1 MDSEDLMNST
11 SIFFAENNAF
21 ATILG
26 LFGMV
31 GIFGNTTIIIYF
43 VKTQKRIFMSKK
55 EAFVFMIAFFF
66 HHAIANTM
74 LLLTIPFSILE
85 KLNGY
90 WNLSQSA
97 CKFYQGIIY
106 FSYSASLL
114 LFLAR
119 FLLSLVAGNYGKWKD
134 QERFLTKQTFVLRH
148 ICTSTVPIV
157 LQTTLLSSLDE
168 KKQRRFGR
176 HYFKFLQRSA
186 IALTILIYV
195 ISVLIALPAFIFS
208 DKSGYEF
215 CSCNILFP
223 DTNKR
228 LSVCEEFAARFPAF
242 NFNSPTKNCISQ
254 QEFSDFRYAA
264 DEFLRNTTVSTNKTK
279 LSNVNITGSIMTTSK
294 NALVFHSTTNVIG
307 SNEYENFSVSFS
319 QETCLDN
326 LKQASISLKV
336 YMWVNFL
343 CLFLVCFVFVV
354 FVKFTL
360 TKIRKHAVQLLGNK
374 PKLLRNTRKFHA
386 SLKQNIDECLDDIY
400 NKKINTFPAVSFAL
414 CWFVYY
420 LIEII
425 KLHFYSSLSENTCR
439 TLNSVS
445 MAIIYINAGYNI
457 FIVVYFYRNQ
467 IKKTFFD

>member
-1 MDSEDLMNST
+1 MMNST
-11 SIFFAENNAF
+11 SISFAGAIAF

-31 GIFGNTTIIIYF
+31 GIFGNIVMIIYF
-43 VKTQKRIFMSKK
+43 VKTQKNMIFWSKK
-55 EAFVFMIAFFF
+55 EAFIYMIGFFF
-66 HHAIANTM
+66 HHSIANIM
-74 LLLTIPFSILE
+74 LLLTIPFSISE

-97 CKFYQGIIY
+97 CKLHQGTIY
-106 FSYSASLL
+106 FSYAASLL

-119 FLLSLVAGNYGKWKD
+119 FLQTLILNNYRKWKD

-148 ICTSTVPIV
+148 ICTSTVHIV
-157 LQTTLLSSLDE
+157 LQTTLLSSLHE
-168 KKQRRFGR
+168 KKQRRFN
-176 HYFKFLQRSA
+176 HKFFQQSA
-186 IALTILIYV
+186 IVLTILIYT

-242 NFNSPTKNCISQ
+242 NFNCPTKNCITQ
-254 QEFSDFRYAA
+254 QEFSDFRNAA
-264 DEFLRNTTVSTNKTK
+264 EEFLPNTTVSTNKTTS
-279 LSNVNITGSIMTTSK
+279 SNINITSLITTTTK
-294 NALVFHSTTNVIG
+294 NVMVFRSTTNLVG
-307 SNEYENFSVSFS
+307 SNEYENFSVSS
-319 QETCLDN
+319 PYETCLDN
-326 LKQASISLKV
+326 LKQTSISLKL
-336 YMWVNFL
+336 YTWFNFL

-354 FVKFTL
+354 SVNFTL
-360 TKIRKHAVQLLGNK
+360 TNIRKHAVQLLGNK

-386 SLKQNIDECLDDIY
+386 SLKQNIDECLDGIY
-400 NKKINTFPAVSFAL
+400 SKKIKTFPAVSFAL

-439 TLNSVS
+439 TLSDVS
-445 MAIIYINAGYNI
+445 MSIIYINAGYNI
-457 FIVVYFYRNQ
+457 FIVIYFNRNQ